1 MVINGKVLVEKFI
14 IKAANFAHKQPWLS
28 ALIFGGA
35 IVTVVYG
42 VVLIGVGMQYGN
54 GKDKNIICWK
64 HKK

>member
-54 GKDKNIICWK
+54 G
-64 HKK
+64 